1 MVLVQGCRSS
11 CALCV
16 LGRLGLNQCLEVPC
30 CAAGRAAARLQV
42 ASSRVRW
49 CHTSPATLPAQP
61 ARGVPCCVVGT
72 QSSAASRRLLEQ
84 AVPLWLCQASTGAGT
99 APHRAWWRHRHK
111 LGWALRLP
119 SKCSLAQRGNIS
131 LLLPAVP
138 LVPLCSW
145 GAPEG
150 QRSKVFATSRPSSSQ
165 LPCVSL
171 VWVPG
176 GFSRSPR
183 GEAGYAGFAPFS
195 LPADSA

>member
-30 CAAGRAAARLQV
+30 CAAGRAAAQLQV

-49 CHTSPATLPAQP
+49 CHTSPAMLPAQP

-99 APHRAWWRHRHK
+99 APRRAWWRHRHK

-119 SKCSLAQRGNIS
+119 SKCSTEREHLTASACSAFSPTVQLGSTRRAEEQSVCHLKAIFQPVTLCKPCLGARG
-131 LLLPAVP
+131 L
-138 LVPLCSW
+138 
-145 GAPEG
+145 
-150 QRSKVFATSRPSSSQ
+150 
-165 LPCVSL
+165 
-171 VWVPG
+171 
-176 GFSRSPR
+176 
-183 GEAGYAGFAPFS
+183 
-195 LPADSA
+195 